1 MRESLV
7 RTVGAFEA
15 KNHLSELLDLVETG
29 QEVMITRRGKPV
41 ARLVSSASSAGEG
54 KSSKALAR
62 VRALRSRLA
71 AEGIKFSAEEIRSF
85 RDEGRR

>member
-1 MRESLV
+1 M

-29 QEVMITRRGKPV
+29 QEVVITRRGKPV
-41 ARLVSSASSAGEG
+41 ARLVSPSSGAGNE
-54 KSSKALAR
+54 KAVRALAR
-62 VRALRSRLA
+62 VRMLRSRLA
-71 AEGIKFSAEEIRSF
+71 AEGIGFSAEEIRSL